1 MTRLISPV
9 LASSLS
15 IALSM
20 TLAIVLFTQQSAY
33 AKSVK
38 SPLIGKPMP
47 EFSAP
52 GLPPHRQRLTH
63 TVLQEKEGIKIL
75 NFWASW
81 CAQCVA
87 EHPNMFKLSKVVP
100 VYSITYQDAP
110 KDSQKFLKKLGD
122 PFTHI
127 GVDRKG
133 RVAKKWGFRNTPETY
148 VIDAKGIVRQK
159 YVGMIDDEHVE
170 AILEFIKNSKEN

>member
-1 MTRLISPV
+1 MIRFMPPLLLSFLAVSLAMV
-9 LASSLS
+9 LLTPQLS
-15 IALSM
+15 
-20 TLAIVLFTQQSAY
+20 Y

-52 GLPPHRQRLTH
+52 ALPPHRQRLTD
-63 TVLQEKEGIKIL
+63 TVLKEKEGFKVL

-81 CAQCVA
+81 CAQCAA
-87 EHPNMFKLSKVVP
+87 EHPNMFELAKVIP
-100 VYSITYQDAP
+100 VYSLTYQDAP

-127 GVDRKG
+127 GVDKKG

-148 VIDAKGIVRQK
+148 LIDGKGIVRQK
-159 YVGMIDDEHVE
+159 YVGMIDDEHVK
-170 AILEFIKNSKEN
+170 AILDFVKNNKEQ